1 MVSTRRHDIETPHV
15 DDVQASSRV
24 HGIQV
29 SILIPFWRLC
39 GMDSVYL
46 EIACDTC
53 DTVIINITATKD
65 QNPKIDDKVDYACP
79 KRGCGSKT
87 CHVVHVYD

>member
-1 MVSTRRHDIETPHV
+1 
-15 DDVQASSRV
+15 
-24 HGIQV
+24 
-29 SILIPFWRLC
+29 
-39 GMDSVYL
+39 MDSVYL

-87 CHVVHVYD
+87 CHVIHVYD